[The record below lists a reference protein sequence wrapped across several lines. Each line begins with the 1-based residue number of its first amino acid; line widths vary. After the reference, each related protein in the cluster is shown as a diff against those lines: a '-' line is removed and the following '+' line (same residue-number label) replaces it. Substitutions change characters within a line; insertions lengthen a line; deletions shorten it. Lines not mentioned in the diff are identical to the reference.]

1 MTPDAEAGPAPDP
14 VIARRALAGRLAS
27 LGQRVGYLA
36 FLVALVVF
44 GVGLATTFT
53 EGVATS
59 LVALLVGGSVV
70 LAPSIILHHA
80 VRAADA
86 EDRQAGR

>member
-1 MTPDAEAGPAPDP
+1 MQEQPLHFKTIAE
-14 VIARRALAGRLAS
+14 VAS
-27 LGQRVGYLA
+27 LIETKQLSPVEL
-36 FLVALVVF
+36 
-44 GVGLATTFT
+44 T

>member
-1 MTPDAEAGPAPDP
+1 M
-14 VIARRALAGRLAS
+14 
-27 LGQRVGYLA
+27 
-36 FLVALVVF
+36 F